1 VERVVVEPI
10 SNVLLVG
17 GDVPGEVLAAARLL
31 LTERLLR
38 RLVVDWARSLQAR
51 ENISPRVVLAD
62 LVCLAAISQSSA
74 FEVTTSVDH
83 TRHRVLFT
91 SVPQDGSAGTSRA
104 ELQQLLSTGAW
115 EFLWDHSAI
124 GREIEYRLAG
134 KRTLTLELPAGPRP
148 LPTLSWV
155 AHSRPDH
162 VAAALSPL
170 LTRP

>member
-1 VERVVVEPI
+1 M
-10 SNVLLVG
+10 LVG
-17 GDVPGEVLAAARLL
+17 GDLPGEVLAAAKLL
-31 LTERLLR
+31 LTERRLR
-38 RLVVDWARSLQAR
+38 RLVVDYAGSLQAR

-62 LVCLAAISQSSA
+62 LVCLAAISHSST
-74 FEVTTSVDH
+74 FKVTTSVDH

-91 SVPQDGSAGTSRA
+91 SVPQDGSAGASRP
-104 ELQQLLSTGAW
+104 ELQQLLSTGTW

-155 AHSRPDH
+155 AHSQPEH